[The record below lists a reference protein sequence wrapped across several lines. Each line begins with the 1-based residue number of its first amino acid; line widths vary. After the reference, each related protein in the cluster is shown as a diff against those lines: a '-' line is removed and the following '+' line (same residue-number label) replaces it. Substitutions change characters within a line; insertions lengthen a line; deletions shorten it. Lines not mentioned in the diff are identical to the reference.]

1 VHDEVSGADSERLGA
16 SKLHDAAGHCNW
28 VKPFENPFVRRVKRR
43 IDMRFKSRMSKYARL
58 ASLCPTNQQGIDFV
72 SASSA
77 VHVQTSP
84 APLAFISAL
93 QFFLSRDER
102 PNLAKYLNSN

>member
-1 VHDEVSGADSERLGA
+1 VIRATRITLS
-16 SKLHDAAGHCNW
+16 N
-28 VKPFENPFVRRVKRR
+28 KP
-43 IDMRFKSRMSKYARL
+43 A
-58 ASLCPTNQQGIDFV
+58 GIDFV